1 MGRRGLV
8 GIIRGL
14 GGDRIFWIDDS
25 VELCIWGDLSL
36 IYAWPLAP
44 GTNSIMYNTER
55 RHGIFRG

>member
-25 VELCIWGDLSL
+25 VELCI
-36 IYAWPLAP
+36 
-44 GTNSIMYNTER
+44 
-55 RHGIFRG
+55 

>member
-14 GGDRIFWIDDS
+14 GGDRIFWIDDT
-25 VELCIWGDLSL
+25 VDLCIWGDLPL

-44 GTNSIMYNTER
+44 GANSIMYNTE
-55 RHGIFRG
+55 